1 MITGRRRRP
10 RGAPEVRV
18 ERGHPRF
25 YRHSRLYCRHT
36 TGPEAVY
43 DKGAGAAL
51 FRVAQTT
58 SDTFCLRGR
67 QQEIAA
73 AQCVISKP
81 PHVIPLAAPL
91 QLTRRS
97 HRTTRD
103 EMLIP
108 PVSTSEPAL
117 SLLFFSFFFFTAGQ
131 ALLLGTH
138 SSAEAAV

>member
-1 MITGRRRRP
+1 MTTTRPSGEAPESIFNRARSRSREMITGRRRRP
-10 RGAPEVRV
+10 RGTPEVRV

-25 YRHSRLYCRHT
+25 YRLYCRHT

-43 DKGAGAAL
+43 AGAAL

-117 SLLFFSFFFFTAGQ
+117 SLLFFFFF
-131 ALLLGTH
+131 
-138 SSAEAAV
+138 